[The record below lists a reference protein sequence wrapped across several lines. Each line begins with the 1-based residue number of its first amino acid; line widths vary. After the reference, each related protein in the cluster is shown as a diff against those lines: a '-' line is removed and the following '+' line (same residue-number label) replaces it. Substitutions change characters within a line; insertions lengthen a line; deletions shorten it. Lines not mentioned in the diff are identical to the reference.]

1 MNNIRLGDVLI
12 DFGYITQDQLQAA
25 LAYQKEHKN
34 LRVGQALQELGY
46 VNERQVLEALAQRL
60 HLRVID
66 FAQIN
71 ADISAVEKVPR
82 ELAQKYD
89 MLPIAINGRSLV
101 IAANDPLNYY
111 AIEDIRQLTNMEPEI
126 VLAELEPLRR
136 SIQYYYAAPSAT
148 ITPRSAPA
156 RPPARP
162 TAATWPP
169 PAARSSPWT

>member
-46 VNERQVLEALAQRL
+46 VNEHQVLEALAQRL

-66 FAQIN
+66 FTQIN

-111 AIEDIRQLTNMEPEI
+111 AI
-126 VLAELEPLRR
+126 
-136 SIQYYYAAPSAT
+136 
-148 ITPRSAPA
+148 
-156 RPPARP
+156 
-162 TAATWPP
+162 
-169 PAARSSPWT
+169 

>member
-60 HLRVID
+60 QLRLID

-71 ADISAVEKVPR
+71 VDISAVEKVPR

-111 AIEDIRQLTNMEPEI
+111 AIEDIRQLTS
-126 VLAELEPLRR
+126 RR
-136 SIQYYYAAPSAT
+136 SCWQSWSPCAAASSI

>member
-46 VNERQVLEALAQRL
+46 VNEHQVLEALAQRL

-71 ADISAVEKVPR
+71 VDISAVEKVP
-82 ELAQKYD
+82 ASWPK
-89 MLPIAINGRSLV
+89 S
-101 IAANDPLNYY
+101 
-111 AIEDIRQLTNMEPEI
+111 TTCC
-126 VLAELEPLRR
+126 
-136 SIQYYYAAPSAT
+136 PS
-148 ITPRSAPA
+148 PS
-156 RPPARP
+156 
-162 TAATWPP
+162 TAAAWSLPP
-169 PAARSSPWT
+169 TTR